1 MASVF
6 AGTQVHNGGFRADQF
21 SLAFGGVDVAGFML
35 QQLQFNFQQQIQT
48 MYELGS
54 ANVYYIGGRASGTA
68 SIGRAIGPAP
78 LTAGFLRQY
87 NDICNP
93 QDIELDASAG
103 CNGNGI
109 GYTLQ
114 DAVLNGMSLG
124 TQAQSLVVSENLG
137 FLFANLDSPQI

>member
-6 AGTQVHNGGFRADQF
+6 ATTQVHNGGFRADQF
-21 SLAFGGVDVAGFML
+21 SLAFGGVDVAGFL
-35 QQLQFNFQQQIQT
+35 VQQLQFNFQQPVQM
-48 MYELGS
+48 MYEVGS
-54 ANVYYIGGRASGTA
+54 PNVYYIGGRAQGSA

-78 LTAGFLRQY
+78 LAAGFLQQY

-103 CNGNGI
+103 CQGNGLS
-109 GYTLQ
+109 YTLQ
-114 DAVLNGMSLG
+114 DAVMNGLSLG
-124 TQAQSLVVSENLG
+124 TAANTLVVSENLG